1 MTALRRLVPALALAA
16 CLAACTGGEASD
28 DGTALLRNE
37 TGRDDLRVFV
47 LDSAGRPLMDAALD
61 PAFRFDT
68 QFTDRER
75 QCLVAGDGSFEVRD
89 SSGTV
94 LVAHDFADRPVCEY
108 DVLEIVGDGDLV
120 WLDN

>member
-1 MTALRRLVPALALAA
+1 MTARRVFATIAMAA
-16 CLAACTGGEASD
+16 CLTACPASD

-37 TGRDDLRVFV
+37 TGREDLRVFV
-47 LDSAGRPLMDAALD
+47 VDGAGRPLMDAALD

-94 LVAHDFADRPVCEY
+94 LVAHDFADRPVCER

-120 WLDN
+120 WLDER

>member
-1 MTALRRLVPALALAA
+1 VFATIAMAA
-16 CLAACTGGEASD
+16 CLTACPASD
-28 DGTALLRNE
+28 EGTALLTNE

-47 LDSAGRPLMDAALD
+47 VDGSGRPLRDAALD

-89 SSGTV
+89 SSGRV

-120 WLDN
+120 WLDS

>member
-1 MTALRRLVPALALAA
+1 MTAFRALVLVLALVV
-16 CLAACTGGEASD
+16 CLTGCVGGEASD

-37 TGRDDLRVFV
+37 NGRTDLRVV
-47 LDSAGRPLMDAALD
+47 VIDGAGRPLMDAALD

-89 SSGTV
+89 DEGTV
-94 LVAHDFADRPVCEY
+94 TVVHEFADQPVCEG
-108 DVLEIVGDGDLV
+108 DVGGHDDLDLV
-120 WLDN
+120 WND

>member
-1 MTALRRLVPALALAA
+1 MTAFRALVLVFALAV
-16 CLAACTGGEASD
+16 CLTGCVGGEASD

-37 TGRDDLRVFV
+37 TGRTDLRVV
-47 LDSAGRPLMDAALD
+47 VIDGAGRPLMDAALD

-89 SSGTV
+89 DEGAV
-94 LVAHDFADRPVCEY
+94 RVVHEFADQPVCEG
-108 DVLEIVGDGDLV
+108 DELAVTDDLELV
-120 WLDN
+120 WND